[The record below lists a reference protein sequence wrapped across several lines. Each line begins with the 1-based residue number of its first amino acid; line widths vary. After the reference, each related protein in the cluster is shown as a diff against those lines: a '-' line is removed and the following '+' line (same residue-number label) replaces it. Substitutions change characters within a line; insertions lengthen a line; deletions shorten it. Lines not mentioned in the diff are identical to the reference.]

1 MAHRLA
7 DELLKDILAPPLLVS
22 DALFCNTDD
31 VSPFSRVDSSASDVL
46 LVCKRWMR
54 VATPCLYET
63 VVIRST
69 AQAHALRAALTRNPQ
84 FGTYVRR
91 FRIENTYATYLNTKI
106 IATMPNIR
114 ELVLPIGVMA
124 ADRPTDLY
132 ALVAN
137 PKIEHFL
144 VVNYRS
150 RGSNV
155 TRRKLLSKAIDAVA
169 TWKSLKRVT
178 SSENS
183 WKKLGDK
190 FWDALAVCRTLHT
203 VQIACRWLP
212 TQMHYRRIL
221 TNVSLKQLV
230 FVTRA
235 YFSPLFGFDMEQW
248 RNATGNDTCCIS
260 IKQPLSTLLLSSYAE
275 SEARQAGASEVA
287 SAVIASPNPFWKPM
301 ASADLETRIN
311 IWTRILMFGV
321 ENAVGH
327 TRFRV
332 RHSSSW
338 INYERVEVNVA
349 QNTVLL
355 SKELSVATIRAV
367 SQHLAPSTGRIMR
380 TFCSMMKRDPALR
393 RVPQTLRMTHV
404 NTDDDLVQAML
415 ELLQELESAVFQGAW
430 MGQLESIK
438 WLTAISPSV
447 GHSLRRLELELPKPT
462 VWTRQTGEVAK
473 GVTLDPIAVFGGLE
487 ALQELVWSGEPLYFS
502 EATIPKNMKGLRR
515 LKKLQITK
523 GHQSL
528 FMFLSQIP
536 LPALEEFVLTQAAKR
551 AHKFIQNHG
560 AVIRK
565 FTAPSAT
572 TQEYFDSLSQLE
584 ELKLSDDNS
593 TQFFSSIR
601 CLSVTKLILM
611 WPTSGSNWIG
621 RYSSSFGFLLARKAS
636 FPNLREIW
644 LPGRHIWPTTERD
657 EKKNIWIPH
666 SESLASV
673 NIALK
678 DANGWAWRQRLKIE

>member
-46 LVCKRWMR
+46 LVCKRWLR

-144 VVNYRS
+144 VVDYRS
-150 RGSNV
+150 RGCNV

-183 WKKLGDK
+183 WNKLGDK

-203 VQIACRWLP
+203 VQIACGWLP
-212 TQMHYRRIL
+212 TQMDYRRIL
-221 TNVSLKQLV
+221 TNASLKQLA
-230 FVTRA
+230 FVTRVD
-235 YFSPLFGFDMEQW
+235 YSHFGGFDVEQW
-248 RNATGNDTCCIS
+248 QKANGTCCITFKS
-260 IKQPLSTLLLSSYAE
+260 PSSTVLLSSYAE
-275 SEARQAGASEVA
+275 SEARQERVSELA
-287 SAVIASPNPFWKPM
+287 SAAIIASPNPYWQPM
-301 ASADLETRIN
+301 ASADPETRIN
-311 IWTRILMFGV
+311 IWTRILAFGV
-321 ENAVGH
+321 EH
-327 TRFRV
+327 TNGLAPFRV
-332 RHSSSW
+332 RHGPSW
-338 INYERVEVNVA
+338 INYQRVNINVA

-367 SQHLAPSTGRIMR
+367 SQHLAPSTGQIMR
-380 TFCSMMKRDPALR
+380 DFCSMMKRYPALQ
-393 RVPQTLRMTHV
+393 RVPQTLTMICV
-404 NTDDDLVQAML
+404 NTDDDPVQAML
-415 ELLQELESAVFQGAW
+415 ELLQELESAVFRGSW
-430 MGQLESIK
+430 IGQLDSIK
-438 WLTAISPSV
+438 WLTAIGPSV
-447 GHSLRRLELELPKPT
+447 GHSLRQLELELPKPT
-462 VWTRQTGEVAK
+462 SWDRQTGEVSK
-473 GVTLDPIAVFGGLE
+473 GVTLDPVAVFGGLE
-487 ALQELVWSGEPLYFS
+487 ALQELVWSCDPLHFS
-502 EATIPKNMKGLRR
+502 EASIPKNMKGLCR
-515 LKKLQITK
+515 LKKLTVTR

-528 FMFLSQIP
+528 FKFLSEIP
-536 LPALEEFVLTQAAKR
+536 LPALEEFILTLAAKR
-551 AHKFIQNHG
+551 AHKFLQSHG

-572 TQEYFDSLSQLE
+572 TQEDFDSLSHLQ
-584 ELKLSDDNS
+584 ELKLSCEN
-593 TQFFSSIR
+593 TMQFFSSIH
-601 CLSVTKLILM
+601 CSSMTKLMLM

-621 RYSSSFGFLLARKAS
+621 RYSSAFGFILARRAS

-644 LPGRHIWPTTERD
+644 LPGHQIWPTSERD
-657 EKKNIWIPH
+657 EKKNSWIPH

-678 DANGWAWRQRLKIE
+678 DANGRVWRQRLKIE